1 MYNVRISSALGE
13 QIVAARTGPSR
24 LHGSPKGAW
33 IRKATSSGRM
43 RLVNQDV
50 FDLYERVPFHARFV
64 VHQQAIDPPE
74 TA

>member
-1 MYNVRISSALGE
+1 
-13 QIVAARTGPSR
+13 
-24 LHGSPKGAW
+24 
-33 IRKATSSGRM
+33 M